1 MIGKNNFRN
10 KKNLYDYLVFP
21 LNRFSSITETTN
33 TTDTSSNY
41 YRRRRRRRHH
51 QHHRRERVNMINS

>member
-10 KKNLYDYLVFP
+10 KKNLYDYLVFS
-21 LNRFSSITETTN
+21 LNRFSSITE

-51 QHHRRERVNMINS
+51 QHHRRERVNIINS